1 MSVAMSKVRSLSP
14 ALFVSAALLA
24 GAALSGC
31 APVIARQGFQV
42 QDSQPRDVKVGED
55 TKSSVLARLGSP
67 SAVSTFQP
75 NIWYYISQT
84 SETYAYHLPQVSQR
98 DVVVITFDK
107 SSDQVTNVDTLGFKD
122 GHKIAYSKRE
132 TPTRG
137 RELTALEQLLGNV
150 GRQTLPPTDENSVPG
165 GNGPY

>member
-1 MSVAMSKVRSLSP
+1 MFDARPKLRH
-14 ALFVSAALLA
+14 ALLISAVILA
-24 GAALSGC
+24 GAAASAC
-31 APVIARQGFQV
+31 SPTIARQGFQI
-42 QDSQPRDVKVGED
+42 QDAQPRDVKVGQD

-67 SAVSTFQP
+67 SATSTFEP
-75 NIWYYISQT
+75 NIWYYISQ
-84 SETYAYHLPQVSQR
+84 VSQTYTYHKPRVTSR

-107 SSDQVTNVDTLGFKD
+107 TNDMVTKVDTLTIKD
-122 GHKIAYSKRE
+122 GKKIAYSNRE

-165 GNGPY
+165 GGGGPH

>member
-1 MSVAMSKVRSLSP
+1 MSATMLKARSLRP
-14 ALFVSAALLA
+14 ALFLSAAALLA
-24 GAALSGC
+24 GAVVSGC
-31 APVIARQGFQV
+31 SPVVARQGFQV
-42 QDSQPRDVKVGED
+42 QDAQPRDVKVGED
-55 TKSSVLARLGSP
+55 NKSSVLAKLGSP

-84 SETYAYHLPQVSQR
+84 SETYTYHLPQVSQR

-107 SSDQVTNVDTLGFKD
+107 SSDAVSNVDTLGFKD
-122 GHKIAYSKRE
+122 GHKIAYNKRE

-165 GNGPY
+165 GQH